1 MNKYHNV
8 KTTISGITFDSKKEA
23 DRYIVLKAMEKV
35 GTIQNLRLQV
45 PFELSKPYKI
55 AGKTVKGT
63 KYIAD
68 FVYELNGKLVVED
81 VKGVKTA
88 AYRIKRNWMHEKYG
102 IVIREV

>member
-8 KTTISGITFDSKKEA
+8 KTTVNGITFDSRKEA
-23 DRYIVLKAMEKV
+23 ERYIVLKALEKT

-55 AGKTVKGT
+55 AGKTVNGT

-68 FVYELNGKLVVED
+68 FVYTQNGKEIVED

>member
-1 MNKYHNV
+1 MNKYHNIP
-8 KTTISGITFDSKKEA
+8 TTVDGITFDSRKEA
-23 DRYIVLKAMEKV
+23 ERYIVLRCMEKS
-35 GTIQNLRLQV
+35 GMIQNLRSQV

-68 FVYELNGKLVVED
+68 FVYTQNGKEIVED
-81 VKGVKTA
+81 VKGMKTA

>member
-1 MNKYHNV
+1 MNKYHNIP
-8 KTTISGITFDSKKEA
+8 TTVNGITFDSRKEA
-23 DRYIVLKAMEKV
+23 ERYIVLRGMEKA

-45 PFELSKPYKI
+45 PYKLSEPYKI

-68 FVYELNGKLVVED
+68 FVYTLNGREIVED